1 MNVSA
6 PPEGERKE
14 WLFDLEAD
22 PSESRDLLAAEPEIA
37 ARLRA
42 ALAAHEAEQAEP
54 LWPWSIATPTNID
67 RDLSQ
72 PDQPGDEFA
81 YWSN

>member
-1 MNVSA
+1 L
-6 PPEGERKE
+6 EELKLFHLGE
-14 WLFDLEAD
+14 D
-22 PSESRDLLAAEPEIA
+22 PSESRNRLADAPEVA

-42 ALAAHEAEQAEP
+42 ALAAHEAEQAQP
-54 LWPWSIATPTNID
+54 LWPWTLATPQNVD

>member
-6 PPEGERKE
+6 PPEGPRRE
-14 WLFDLEAD
+14 WLFDLEQD
-22 PSESRDLLAAEPEIA
+22 PSESQDLLASAPDVA
-37 ARLRA
+37 RRLRD
-42 ALAAHEAEQAEP
+42 ALAAHDQEMIEP
-54 LWPWSIATPTNID
+54 LWPWTATTPQNVD
-67 RDLSQ
+67 RDGSQ